1 MTNIIDFMR
10 ESAKFMASDRP
21 DVYTPESALDELS
34 QMMVRMREQD
44 DDGITGF
51 ASYMLIRH
59 IEDGLEE
66 WDLVRKL
73 STAVIDYDDPEAMVY
88 SHTKNSGVLTTN
100 INLPDV
106 LDPF

>member
-10 ESAKFMASDRP
+10 ESAKFMAADRP
-21 DVYTPESALDELS
+21 DVYTPESALDDLS
-34 QMMVRMREQD
+34 QMMIRMRDQGG
-44 DDGITGF
+44 DGISSF

-59 IEDGLEE
+59 EEDGLEE

-88 SHTKNSGVLTTN
+88 SHTKNSGVLTSS